1 MRPDCS
7 SRGFTVVFVLATAS
21 VFGVISTLLVNREVL
36 MRVGGVVTIAMGLVF
51 IGLIPALQKDVRFE
65 PRRVS
70 SLVGAPLL
78 GGVFALGW
86 TPCLGPTLAGVMSV
100 AAGTD
105 GMTAAR
111 GVTLIVA
118 YCIGLGL
125 PFIILALGSARA
137 LTGVGWLRRN
147 ARTIQIFGGIMLV
160 AVGIALVTGAWD
172 HVRRLGSRRIYL
184 GGDAADMTADDNN
197 DHPKPVLP
205 KQSVIGRVV
214 ALGRNTWRGLTSMR
228 TALVLL
234 FLLALAAIPG
244 ALLPQRTLNEGK
256 VTDYIAARP
265 TLGPWMDRLELF
277 DVFSS
282 FWFTAIY
289 ALLFI
294 SLVGCILPR
303 CVEHAKA
310 LRTRPVNAPR
320 NLARLPHHTKSVV
333 DGETPDELAARVS
346 KELRGWARRNAS
358 RRFEITTRRRDHHL
372 GERRDTSASSATSCS
387 TSRWS
392 DC

>member
-1 MRPDCS
+1 MTTTTTTLLAGSDTLSAGVGEAFQNAASSGPLLLALGACVLAGLVSFASPCVVPLVPGYPSYLAGVVGADAPAITADEARTRTITRS
-7 SRGFTVVFVLATAS
+7 SRLRVAGAAGLFVAGFTVVFVLATAS

-172 HVRRLGSRRIYL
+172 QFVGWVR
-184 GGDAADMTADDNN
+184 DA
-197 DHPKPVLP
+197 
-205 KQSVIGRVV
+205 
-214 ALGRNTWRGLTSMR
+214 
-228 TALVLL
+228 
-234 FLLALAAIPG
+234 
-244 ALLPQRTLNEGK
+244 
-256 VTDYIAARP
+256 
-265 TLGPWMDRLELF
+265 
-277 DVFSS
+277 
-282 FWFTAIY
+282 
-289 ALLFI
+289 FI
-294 SLVGCILPR
+294 SEVTLP
-303 CVEHAKA
+303 
-310 LRTRPVNAPR
+310 
-320 NLARLPHHTKSVV
+320 
-333 DGETPDELAARVS
+333 
-346 KELRGWARRNAS
+346 
-358 RRFEITTRRRDHHL
+358 I
-372 GERRDTSASSATSCS
+372 
-387 TSRWS
+387 
-392 DC
+392 